1 MDLRAEE
8 ERRGRGMSNAELIE
22 KLKAYPL
29 EAPVVILWEDF
40 AVSDVQAV
48 TFENGEVTIAHDMTF
63 AGA

>member
-1 MDLRAEE
+1 
-8 ERRGRGMSNAELIE
+8 MSNAELIE

-48 TFENGEVTIAHDMTF
+48 TFENGEVTIAHDMTVSG
-63 AGA
+63 GAK